1 MMRIKQNIL
10 AVLTVCSSLFIMSCG
25 KSDPNS
31 PGIEF
36 MPDMY
41 YSDAAKPYEWLPNGV
56 FKDSLEAR
64 PPVEGTISQGSH
76 PNNIERTNL
85 INATPYPFAN
95 TTDGYELAGANL
107 KNPLM
112 LDSIHLQNG
121 EALYGKFCVHCHG
134 ASGDGQGSIVANG
147 KFPSP
152 NTYWSK
158 VGLTDG
164 KMFHTMHFGKGLMGS
179 HAAQLSKVERWEL
192 VMYVNKLIKA
202 AAPNAVAVSDTTKTK
217 KG

>member
-1 MMRIKQNIL
+1 MMRVKQNIV
-10 AVLTVCSSLFIMSCG
+10 AVFAVCSSLLMMSCG

-41 YSDAAKPYEWLPNGV
+41 YSEAAKPYEWLPNGI

-64 PPVEGTISQGSH
+64 PPVAGTISQGSR
-76 PNNIERTNL
+76 PNNLERTNL
-85 INATPYPFAN
+85 INATPYAYPN
-95 TTDGYELAGANL
+95 TPEGYEAAGANL
-107 KNPLM
+107 KNPLAF
-112 LDSIHLQNG
+112 DSLHLQNG

-179 HAAQLSKVERWEL
+179 HAAQLSKLERWEL
-192 VMYVNKLIKA
+192 VFYVNKLIKA
-202 AAPNAVAVSDTTKTK
+202 AAPSSAAVSDTTKTK

>member
-1 MMRIKQNIL
+1 MMRVKRNIV
-10 AVLTVCSSLFIMSCG
+10 AIFAACSSLLMMSCG

-31 PGIEF
+31 PGTEF

-41 YSDAAKPYEWLPNGV
+41 YSEAAKPYEWLANGN

-64 PPVEGTISQGSH
+64 PPVAGSISQGSC
-76 PNNIERTNL
+76 PNNVERTNV
-85 INATPYPFAN
+85 INATPYPYAD
-95 TTDGYELAGANL
+95 TPEGYEAASLGL
-107 KNPLM
+107 KNPLV

-121 EALYGKFCVHCHG
+121 EALYGKYCVHCHG

-152 NTYWSK
+152 GSYWSK
-158 VGLTDG
+158 VGLTEG
-164 KMFHTMHFGKGLMGS
+164 KMFHTMQWGKNMMGS
-179 HAAQLSKVERWEL
+179 HASQVTKLERWEL

-202 AAPNAVAVSDTTKTK
+202 ASPNAAAVTDTTKTK